1 MSPLESWLT
10 FSSLAVVI
18 AKVVL
23 RGIYS
28 GVLLHSGGFR
38 GPARDFITAVAYLV
52 LVALTFAVGTF
63 VFTEPFSVRKAGGRI
78 SIIIASTI

>member
-28 GVLLHSGGFR
+28 GVLLLSGGFR
-38 GPARDFITAVAYLV
+38 GLARDFITAVA
-52 LVALTFAVGTF
+52 LTFVVGTF
-63 VFTEPFSVRKAGGRI
+63 AFTELGARETPGLI